1 VKHILQKLVKLVLF
15 WFSVFLIGR
24 LVFYFCITPLLSKIP
39 FWLIL
44 QSFYKGLR
52 LDWSMTGYFLLL
64 PVIFSVIFY
73 ASAYRSLLKLID
85 WINYLFIL
93 LYTLTLVGESCLYR
107 EWKSKLSMQALQHFM
122 HPSEVFRTTSWGLT
136 VLFFGLSIFLM
147 ILFVWFYN
155 KKVAFK
161 KLEIQSSAHPGLLKK
176 YAITLFS
183 FLMLS
188 TYAVLSIRGGVQA
201 IPIQNSDAYYSNY
214 PVVNDAAVNPF
225 WNILYSISDFM
236 LFSKENPYTYFSQA
250 EADKITHELFQV
262 EKDTTIQF
270 LEKTRPNIVF
280 IILESW
286 SADCI
291 KSFGGDDFAPF
302 MDSLSKQ
309 AIYFTNMYS
318 AGYVSDQGIPAVLS
332 AYPTTSRVSIVNQS
346 SKSMKIPCVNQDL
359 KKYGYQSGFV
369 FGGDLNYGNIKS
381 YLFNKEFDI
390 IKEEKD
396 IESSLARGKLGI
408 QDGDM
413 ADVYLQS
420 LNEAKAPFVY
430 AWFTISTHMPYDFSK
445 EKKQLVNHKE
455 NDFVNS
461 VMYADK
467 ALQHF
472 FNEAKKQS
480 WYSNTLFVLVSDH
493 SHDTHKDHSVYNP
506 AYHRIPCL
514 FFGEV
519 IKPEYKGM
527 EIKKVFSQVDILP
540 TLLAQMQL
548 VAESKHYVFA
558 KNMFNPY
565 VKNFAYNS
573 SFSGAA
579 FVVNSG
585 YIGYQHGLKDF
596 VVNTFADNPTQADSI
611 NRLSKAVEQVIFE
624 DYRLK

>member
-1 VKHILQKLVKLVLF
+1 M
-15 WFSVFLIGR
+15 S
-24 LVFYFCITPLLSKIP
+24 
-39 FWLIL
+39 
-44 QSFYKGLR
+44 
-52 LDWSMTGYFLLL
+52 GYFLLL
-64 PVIFSVIFY
+64 PIIFNIIFY
-73 ASAYRSLLKLID
+73 VSGYRKLLKLID
-85 WINYLFIL
+85 WVNYLFIL
-93 LYTLTLVGESCLYR
+93 FYTLTLVGESCLYR

-136 VLFFGLSIFLM
+136 VLFFSLSIILM
-147 ILFVWFYN
+147 VFFVWLYN

-161 KLEIQSSAHPGLLKK
+161 KMEITGVNDVSKIKK
-176 YAITLFS
+176 YALAVIA
-183 FLMLS
+183 FLVLS
-188 TYAVLSIRGGVQA
+188 TYSVLSIRGGVQA
-201 IPIQNSDAYYSNY
+201 IPIQNSDAYFSNF

-225 WNILYSISDFM
+225 WNILYSISDYM

-250 EADKITHELFQV
+250 EADKITHELFYI
-262 EKDTTIQF
+262 EKDTTVQF

-309 AIYFTNMYS
+309 SIYFTNMYS

-381 YLFNKEFDI
+381 YLFNKEFDV

-396 IESSLARGKLGI
+396 IDGSFARGKLGV
-408 QDGDM
+408 QDRDM
-413 ADVYLQS
+413 SDVYIQT
-420 LNEAKAPFVY
+420 LNQAQAPFVY

-455 NDFVNS
+455 NDFINS
-461 VMYADK
+461 VVYADN
-467 ALQHF
+467 ALRHF
-472 FNEAKKQS
+472 FNEAKKQT

-493 SHDTHKDHSVYNP
+493 SHDTHKEYNVYNP
-506 AYHRIPCL
+506 AFHRIPCL
-514 FFGEV
+514 FFGDV
-519 IKPEYKGM
+519 IKADYRGM
-527 EIKKVFSQVDILP
+527 EVKNVFSQVDILP
-540 TLLAQMQL
+540 TLLNQMQL
-548 VAESKHYVFA
+548 NAESKQYVFA

-579 FVVNSG
+579 FVINSG

-596 VVNTFADNPTQADSI
+596 VVNTFTDAPAQADSI